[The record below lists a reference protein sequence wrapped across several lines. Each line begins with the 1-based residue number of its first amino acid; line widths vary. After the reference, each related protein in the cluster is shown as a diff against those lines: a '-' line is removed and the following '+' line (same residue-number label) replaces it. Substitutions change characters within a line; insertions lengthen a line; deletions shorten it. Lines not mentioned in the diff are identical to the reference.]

1 MCVPHHCLG
10 RDAFASGPE
19 ILRRLLKL
27 RQNASILGQGCAAF
41 SPGSA
46 NRCDQFTRHP
56 WRTSSPLRPSLSCR
70 YTHRSGNPKGRPVG
84 HRNMNSL
91 ITRALNRSVTI
102 TENGKR
108 ERITKREAIV
118 MQLVNRSTGQQVGV
132 GGLSSN
138 ENAVGIVVGRS
149 NRKSGARDTGGDPY
163 ANFGGRSRGQRAA
176 KIEHGERKSE
186 NSITV
191 SSRNAQG
198 SLPTSNLDAPRRLP
212 T

>member
-1 MCVPHHCLG
+1 MAKKRDPNEIDPHYKVGFRKPPIH
-10 RDAFASGPE
+10 
-19 ILRRLLKL
+19 
-27 RQNASILGQGCAAF
+27 
-41 SPGSA
+41 
-46 NRCDQFTRHP
+46 TRFKKG
-56 WRTSSPLRPSLSCR
+56 
-70 YTHRSGNPKGRPVG
+70 RSGNPKGRPAG

-108 ERITKREAIV
+108 KRITKREAIV